1 MYRYELIKGLYY
13 IVEENEIK
21 KGRFINC
28 ECLWR
33 LSISER
39 SPPIS
44 LLPHSL
50 PLSLVCMCS
59 VLSFDNHSSHNHPS
73 SHEKIQETQ
82 RYFVCV
88 CVCMHVLVCMSVCG
102 RTCVHSLTEKIRGN
116 NPPPPPL
123 QKKKKKKNFF
133 WGGGGFPPNFLL

>member
-44 LLPHSL
+44 LT
-50 PLSLVCMCS
+50 LSLSLSYVCVVYCR
-59 VLSFDNHSSHNHPS
+59 LTTIPHITILHPTRKYRR
-73 SHEKIQETQ
+73 HRGILC
-82 RYFVCV
+82 VCV
-88 CVCMHVLVCMSVCG
+88 CMCMHVLVCMSVCG

-116 NPPPPPL
+116 NPPPPP
-123 QKKKKKKNFF
+123 
-133 WGGGGFPPNFLL
+133 PNSNKHQN